1 MLRSDQG
8 SQLMSDQALAPELVR
23 RYLAVLGFAPP
34 KPALGPLGGLVA
46 AHLTHVPFENISK
59 LYNRK
64 HQGLTGLPSIQL
76 YLEGIERYHFGGT
89 CYANNFHFYS
99 LLVALG
105 YDVKLCA
112 ADMTN
117 PDVHAVILV
126 NVDGREFLIDAGY
139 GAPFLSPMPRD
150 LATDH
155 VVELGRDRYV
165 LKPQDANAQSRL
177 EMYRDGQRKHGYVVK
192 PAARKIEEFREV
204 IAASFRPNAT
214 FLNSL
219 LLTRFYTNRSVMIH
233 NWTLVESRGTES
245 IVQVLS
251 SRDQLVATVEE
262 HFDMPRAMVAD
273 AVGELGDLQD
283 PWT

>member
-1 MLRSDQG
+1 
-8 SQLMSDQALAPELVR
+8 
-23 RYLAVLGFAPP
+23 
-34 KPALGPLGGLVA
+34 VA

-59 LYNRK
+59 LYNRR
-64 HQGLTGLPSIQL
+64 HHGLTGMPSIQL

-99 LLVALG
+99 LLATLG

-112 ADMTN
+112 ADMAT

-126 NVDGREFLIDAGY
+126 TVDGREYLVDAGY

-150 LATDH
+150 LATDY
-155 VVELGRDRYV
+155 VVELGRDRYI
-165 LKPQDANAQSRL
+165 LKPQDAEGRSRL
-177 EMYRDGQRKHGYVVK
+177 EMYRDGERKHGYLAK
-192 PAARKIEEFREV
+192 PAARGVEDFRQV
-204 IAASFRPNAT
+204 IAESFRPDAT

-219 LLTRFYTNRSVMIH
+219 LLARFYSDRAVMIH
-233 NWTLVESRGTES
+233 NWTLVESQGSES
-245 IVQVLS
+245 IVRALT

-262 HFDMPRAMVAD
+262 HFNMPRAIVAE
-273 AVGELGDLQD
+273 VVNELGDLQD